1 MLLLDS
7 FIGRFH
13 PLVVHLPIGFLILGV
28 LMEFFFKKSESTDK
42 VIAFTWLMGGLGAA
56 ASAFIGWLLANEGG
70 YNEDTLFWHRWIGIG
85 LTAVAFAGW
94 WVKSGRL
101 ELGKTGNWALNVGV
115 IVALSVVGHLGGNMT
130 HGSDYLIENA
140 PKPIKAM
147 LGEEEAEE
155 VNKTITKTPD
165 SIGVYADL
173 LAPVFEEKCIRCHD
187 DEIQRG
193 GLNMAHPEGFHE
205 GGDHGEVIAGS
216 AAESE
221 LFRRVTLLPDHS
233 KYMPLKGT
241 PMTFKEI
248 KLMEWWLESGASFEA
263 SLKDQE
269 VPKDIKFVLLEEYG
283 VDLSEK
289 SYYEKVKV
297 AAATESAIQAMEEAG
312 FKVEALAAGN
322 GLLEVSYSG
331 SETPNLELLT
341 QAKEQITWLDL
352 GNVDLSGVT
361 FSPIG
366 QLKNLTRLQLENTVT
381 TDENIA
387 DLTGLKHL
395 ESLNLH
401 HSKVTDA
408 CLESIE
414 KMTGL
419 KRVYLWE
426 TAVNE
431 AAVEDLR
438 SKREDL
444 EVDMGFSFAPIAKS
458 ES

>member
-1 MLLLDS
+1 
-7 FIGRFH
+7 GEEE
-13 PLVVHLPIGFLILGV
+13 VEEV
-28 LMEFFFKKSESTDK
+28 DK
-42 VIAFTWLMGGLGAA
+42 VI
-56 ASAFIGWLLANEGG
+56 SK
-70 YNEDTLFWHRWIGIG
+70 
-85 LTAVAFAGW
+85 TA
-94 WVKSGRL
+94 
-101 ELGKTGNWALNVGV
+101 
-115 IVALSVVGHLGGNMT
+115 
-130 HGSDYLIENA
+130 
-140 PKPIKAM
+140 
-147 LGEEEAEE
+147 
-155 VNKTITKTPD
+155 D
-165 SIGVYADL
+165 SIGIYADL
-173 LAPVFEEKCIRCHD
+173 IAPVFEEKCNRCHD

-193 GLNMAHPEGFHE
+193 GLNMSHPEGLHA

-263 SLKDQE
+263 NLKDQE

-297 AAATESAIQAMEEAG
+297 AIAAEKAIQAIEEVG
-312 FKVEALAAGN
+312 FKVETLAAGN
-322 GLLEVSYSG
+322 GLLEVSYNG
-331 SETPNLELLT
+331 KEVPNLAVLT

-352 GNVDLSGVT
+352 GNVDLSGVD
-361 FSPIG
+361 FAPLS

-387 DLTGLKHL
+387 ILVGLKHL

-401 HSKVTDA
+401 HSKVTDK

-414 KMTGL
+414 KMAGL

-426 TAVNE
+426 TEVTKE
-431 AAVEDLR
+431 AVEDLR

-444 EVDMGFSFAPIAKS
+444 EIDMGFSFEPIAKN